1 MYCLSEQQID
11 YILDD
16 IRRNGIETEDLQLN
30 LLDHIC
36 CILEQTLK
44 EDDDFERLYNETV
57 KQFFKHELR
66 EIEEETINLLTFK
79 NYYAMKKL
87 MIVAGA
93 ISAAAFVVGSL
104 FKIMY
109 WPGANALLC
118 LAMLTFAIVFMPVMA
133 VLKVK
138 EKGTSGQKFATVAG
152 ALVAMLFSLATLFKV
167 QHWPGANI
175 LIFSTIGVAAF
186 LYLPAYYLAGIR
198 SSDKKLDTI
207 VTSVI
212 LVSGIGLLF
221 TMVSLRPPRL
231 APAELQLCYNNEV
244 LVKNMLQR
252 LPDTATGVQSALV
265 RDITS
270 TCDEIKSMII
280 FNGTGNKVLP
290 PYTDYEQLRFYD
302 QSVASYFMD
311 DANAVALMKKLEGQ
325 LAQYRMVEKSGD
337 GADVLNVDMPEL
349 CRFPNSGALSRI
361 SQLQIYL
368 LNAAS
373 SCADKT
379 IVKL

>member
-36 CILEQTLK
+36 CILERTLK
-44 EDDDFERLYNETV
+44 EDDDFECLYQLTV
-57 KQFFKHELR
+57 KQFFKNELR
-66 EIEEETINLLTFK
+66 EIEEETINLLMFK

-93 ISAAAFVVGSL
+93 ISAAAFVLGSL
-104 FKIMY
+104 FKIMF
-109 WPGANALLC
+109 WPGASVLLC
-118 LAMLTFAIVFMPVMA
+118 LAMLMFAVVFMPLMA

-138 EKGTSGQKFATVAG
+138 EKGTSGQKFATVTG
-152 ALVAMLFSLATLFKV
+152 ALVAILFSLATLFKV

-198 SSDKKLDTI
+198 SADKKLDTI

-221 TMVSLRPPRL
+221 TMVNLRPPRL
-231 APAELQLCYNNEV
+231 APAELQLCYNNEA
-244 LVKNMLQR
+244 LVRNMLYS
-252 LPDTATGVQSALV
+252 LPDTGAERAKSELV
-265 RDITS
+265 RNINA
-270 TCDEIKSMII
+270 TCEQIKSVII
-280 FNGTGNKVLP
+280 FNATGNKALP
-290 PYTDYEQLRFYD
+290 ANANNPQLGFYD
-302 QSVASYFMD
+302 RPVASYFSD
-311 DANAVALMKKLEGQ
+311 DADAVALIKKLEMQ
-325 LAQYRMVEKSGD
+325 LTQYRQTKSTDNGD
-337 GADVLNVDMPEL
+337 ILNIDMPEL
-349 CRFPNSGALSRI
+349 CKFPSSGALCLL

-368 LNAAS
+368 LNAEREKLVA
-373 SCADKT
+373 T
-379 IVKL
+379 IN